1 MMLISCFCGVTIG
14 GVLFMKHLNSKRA
27 QNLMEEIADNEQILQ
42 SVVVEKQYLSNQLET
57 LLNVKID
64 ENLIDKLV
72 LLLQEE
78 NETIEKDYDD
88 SNVSEDVVLK

>member
-1 MMLISCFCGVTIG
+1 
-14 GVLFMKHLNSKRA
+14 MKHLNSKRA
-27 QNLMEEIADNEQILQ
+27 QNLMEEITDNEQILQ

-78 NETIEKDYDD
+78 NETIEKDYND

>member
-1 MMLISCFCGVTIG
+1 
-14 GVLFMKHLNSKRA
+14 MKHLNSKRA

-42 SVVVEKQYLSNQLET
+42 SVVVEKQYLNNQLET

>member
-1 MMLISCFCGVTIG
+1 
-14 GVLFMKHLNSKRA
+14 MKHLNSKRA

-42 SVVVEKQYLSNQLET
+42 SVVVEKQYLSNQFET

>member
-1 MMLISCFCGVTIG
+1 
-14 GVLFMKHLNSKRA
+14 MKHLNSKRA

-42 SVVVEKQYLSNQLET
+42 SVVVEKQYLNNQLET

-64 ENLIDKLV
+64 ENLIDKLI

-78 NETIEKDYDD
+78 NETIEKDYND

>member
-1 MMLISCFCGVTIG
+1 
-14 GVLFMKHLNSKRA
+14 MKHINSKRA
-27 QNLMEEIADNEQILQ
+27 QNLMDEIADNEQILQ

-78 NETIEKDYDD
+78 NETIKKDYDD

>member
-1 MMLISCFCGVTIG
+1 
-14 GVLFMKHLNSKRA
+14 MKHLNSKRA
-27 QNLMEEIADNEQILQ
+27 QNLMDEIADNEQILQ
-42 SVVVEKQYLSNQLET
+42 SVVVEKQKLNDQLET

-64 ENLIDKLV
+64 ENLIDKLI

-88 SNVSEDVVLK
+88 SNVSEEVVLK

>member
-1 MMLISCFCGVTIG
+1 
-14 GVLFMKHLNSKRA
+14 MKHLNSKRA
-27 QNLMEEIADNEQILQ
+27 QNLMDEIADNEQILQ
-42 SVVVEKQYLSNQLET
+42 SVVVEKQYLNNQLET

-64 ENLIDKLV
+64 ENLIDKLI

-78 NETIEKDYDD
+78 NETIEKDYND

>member
-1 MMLISCFCGVTIG
+1 
-14 GVLFMKHLNSKRA
+14 MKHLNSKRA
-27 QNLMEEIADNEQILQ
+27 QNLMDEIADNEQILQ

-78 NETIEKDYDD
+78 NETIKKDYND

>member
-1 MMLISCFCGVTIG
+1 
-14 GVLFMKHLNSKRA
+14 MKHLNSKRA
-27 QNLMEEIADNEQILQ
+27 QNLMDEIADNEQILQ

-78 NETIEKDYDD
+78 NETIKKDYDD

>member
-1 MMLISCFCGVTIG
+1 
-14 GVLFMKHLNSKRA
+14 MKHLNSKRA
-27 QNLMEEIADNEQILQ
+27 QNLMDEIADNEQILQ

-64 ENLIDKLV
+64 ENLIGKLV

-78 NETIEKDYDD
+78 NETIKKDYDD

>member
-1 MMLISCFCGVTIG
+1 
-14 GVLFMKHLNSKRA
+14 MKHLNSKRA
-27 QNLMEEIADNEQILQ
+27 QNLMYEIADNEQILQ
-42 SVVVEKQYLSNQLET
+42 SVVVEKQYLNNQLET

-64 ENLIDKLV
+64 ENLIDKLI

>member
-1 MMLISCFCGVTIG
+1 
-14 GVLFMKHLNSKRA
+14 MKHLNSKRA
-27 QNLMEEIADNEQILQ
+27 QNLMDEIADNEQILQ

-78 NETIEKDYDD
+78 NETIKKDYND
-88 SNVSEDVVLK
+88 SNVFEDVVLK

>member
-1 MMLISCFCGVTIG
+1 MDE
-14 GVLFMKHLNSKRA
+14 N
-27 QNLMEEIADNEQILQ
+27 ADNEQILQ
-42 SVVVEKQYLSNQLET
+42 SVVVEKQYLNNQLET

-64 ENLIDKLV
+64 ENLIDKLI

-78 NETIEKDYDD
+78 NETIEKDYND

>member
-1 MMLISCFCGVTIG
+1 MD
-14 GVLFMKHLNSKRA
+14 
-27 QNLMEEIADNEQILQ
+27 EIADNEQILQ
-42 SVVVEKQYLSNQLET
+42 SVVVEKQYLNNQLET

-64 ENLIDKLV
+64 ENLIDKLI

-78 NETIEKDYDD
+78 NETIEKDYND

>member
-1 MMLISCFCGVTIG
+1 
-14 GVLFMKHLNSKRA
+14 MKHLNSKRA
-27 QNLMEEIADNEQILQ
+27 QNLMDEIADNEQILQ

-78 NETIEKDYDD
+78 NETIKKDYDD
-88 SNVSEDVVLK
+88 SNGSEDVVLK

>member
-1 MMLISCFCGVTIG
+1 
-14 GVLFMKHLNSKRA
+14 MKHLNSKRA
-27 QNLMEEIADNEQILQ
+27 QNLMDEITDNEQILQ
-42 SVVVEKQYLSNQLET
+42 SVVVEKQYLNNQLET

-64 ENLIDKLV
+64 ENLIDKLI

-78 NETIEKDYDD
+78 NETIEKDYND